1 MKKTYIITFLTC
13 AVSIALV
20 LMLTCVFR
28 RDADS
33 TVKVGFIYVGDASTG
48 YTGNFIAAQK
58 ELETLYQDRVEIMAM
73 YNVAGGLRGSTF
85 RDWLMQAVTL
95 FFPQAT
101 IMVLQQ
107 KNLHS
112 GIRILNFAW
121 RPAAMPMRSLILRI
135 TTPSWV
141 RYTREGMHR
150 V

>member
-58 ELETLYQDRVEIMAM
+58 ELETLYQDRVEIAK
-73 YNVAGGLRGSTF
+73 S
-85 RDWLMQAVTL
+85 L
-95 FFPQAT
+95 F
-101 IMVLQQ
+101 
-107 KNLHS
+107 
-112 GIRILNFAW
+112 GILPVNADLE
-121 RPAAMPMRSLILRI
+121 AA
-135 TTPSWV
+135 
-141 RYTREGMHR
+141 RE
-150 V
+150 

>member
-48 YTGNFIAAQK
+48 YTGNFIAAQN

-73 YNVAGGLRGSTF
+73 YNVAEGTEGEYLQGLVDAGCDIIFSTSYNYGI
-85 RDWLMQAVTL
+85 T
-95 FFPQAT
+95 T
-101 IMVLQQ
+101 
-107 KNLHS
+107 NLHS

>member
-20 LMLTCVFR
+20 LMLTGIFR
-28 RDADS
+28 KDADS

-73 YNVAGGLRGSTF
+73 YNVAEGTEGEYLQGLVDAGC
-85 RDWLMQAVTL
+85 DII
-95 FFPQAT
+95 FPQAT

-141 RYTREGMHR
+141 RYTRESMHR

>member
-73 YNVAGGLRGSTF
+73 YNVAEGTEGEYLQGLV
-85 RDWLMQAVTL
+85 VTL
-95 FFPQAT
+95 FFLQAT
-101 IMVLQQ
+101 IMALQQ